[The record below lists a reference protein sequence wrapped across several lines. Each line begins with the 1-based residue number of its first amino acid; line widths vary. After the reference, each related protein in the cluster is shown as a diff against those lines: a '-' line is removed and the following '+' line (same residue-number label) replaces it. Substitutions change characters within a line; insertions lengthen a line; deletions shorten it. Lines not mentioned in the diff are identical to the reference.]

1 MFPFSTSILARI
13 FFLSR
18 DRHSF
23 VSSRMA
29 QREWGCCVLAV
40 NDYAFTNVRRAG
52 KNCLLVRIWVQKSTV
67 VTRQG
72 FAINII
78 DFRYIQPGQDFVA
91 IVMLRTML
99 DYIFVG
105 EELVIRVGCL

>member
-1 MFPFSTSILARI
+1 M
-13 FFLSR
+13 
-18 DRHSF
+18 
-23 VSSRMA
+23 
-29 QREWGCCVLAV
+29 
-40 NDYAFTNVRRAG
+40 
-52 KNCLLVRIWVQKSTV
+52 QKSTV